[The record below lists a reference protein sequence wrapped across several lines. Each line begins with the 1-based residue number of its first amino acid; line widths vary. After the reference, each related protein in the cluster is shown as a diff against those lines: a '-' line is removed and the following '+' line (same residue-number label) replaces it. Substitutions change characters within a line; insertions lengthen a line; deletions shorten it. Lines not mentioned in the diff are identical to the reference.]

1 MSLSSEIQK
10 YKDTESR
17 EDQMEQIMKGLKKNL
32 EDSESHIQMLTK
44 QNEKNI
50 QMLSDQDDKLNQ
62 LIV

>member
-1 MSLSSEIQK
+1 
-10 YKDTESR
+10 
-17 EDQMEQIMKGLKKNL
+17 MEQIMNGLKKNL

-50 QMLSDQDDKLNQ
+50 KMLSDQDDKLNQ